1 VGDAVGQGY
10 AGARVGLD
18 DDVPGPI
25 GTAMTELGRARDQG
39 LAEGLGIERRGED
52 REYAAHDVVVIA
64 IVIVIILLLFCF
76 ALFCFVL
83 FLLLLLLIICCS
95 LSPDDV
101 PVSPFCSIKELGSS
115 RWTSKAGRVNGPE
128 ISM

>member
-52 REYAAHDVVVIA
+52 REYAAHDAV
-64 IVIVIILLLFCF
+64 IVIVIVIVIV
-76 ALFCFVL
+76 LFCFVL
-83 FLLLLLLIICCS
+83 FCFVLFCFVLFCFVFVVVDY
-95 LSPDDV
+95 LS
-101 PVSPFCSIKELGSS
+101 FALS
-115 RWTSKAGRVNGPE
+115 R
-128 ISM
+128 

>member
-52 REYAAHDVVVIA
+52 REYAAHDVVVI
-64 IVIVIILLLFCF
+64 VIVCLF
-76 ALFCFVL
+76 ALVCFVL
-83 FLLLLLLIICCS
+83 FLFLFLLLLIVCRS